1 MKTTG
6 YVLRS
11 FHQGNRKPTG
21 QNIAGSFFT
30 SRNSTPVTF
39 DRERDAGLFGKRE
52 DILDRCR
59 QIHIEICRII
69 RICYLA
75 DSMNN
80 VLE

>member
-11 FHQGNRKPTG
+11 FHQGSRKPTG

-39 DRERDAGLFGKRE
+39 DRERDADLYGKRE
-52 DILDRCR
+52 DI
-59 QIHIEICRII
+59 
-69 RICYLA
+69 
-75 DSMNN
+75 
-80 VLE
+80 

>member
-11 FHQGNRKPTG
+11 FHQGSRKPTG

-39 DRERDAGLFGKRE
+39 DREKMQVYNYGRRE
-52 DILDRCR
+52 DI
-59 QIHIEICRII
+59 
-69 RICYLA
+69 
-75 DSMNN
+75 
-80 VLE
+80 